1 MISTLELN
9 GFKSFVADDVDFS
22 GLTLLTGINSSGKSS
37 VVQAILLLEKCA
49 HRVPISLKGHG
60 NLDEMRNPFSK
71 SGINLAATLDHGN
84 KVGFTY
90 DKGKYEYLNSFI
102 YEDFPK
108 VIYIGADRYGPE
120 TSMPIFH
127 DSFDLGSRG
136 ENLFKCIEHNENELL
151 HPILWHENS
160 QGETFLF
167 NLEAWLGVI
176 SPNVKFH
183 FEIQQQSDSSYGLF
197 NDYRAKNVGFGLSY
211 SLPVITALLLGTVT
225 RNSLVIVENPEA
237 HLHPRGQTEMARL
250 ICKCVEAGAQV
261 IIETHS
267 DHLLNGVRIY
277 TKISNIDFYKQVLI
291 HWFQLDENKN
301 TELESTTIAPD
312 GRLYNWP
319 IGLSDQF
326 EINASQ
332 LL

>member
-1 MISTLELN
+1 M
-9 GFKSFVADDVDFS
+9 
-22 GLTLLTGINSSGKSS
+22 
-37 VVQAILLLEKCA
+37 
-49 HRVPISLKGHG
+49 
-60 NLDEMRNPFSK
+60 
-71 SGINLAATLDHGN
+71 
-84 KVGFTY
+84 
-90 DKGKYEYLNSFI
+90 
-102 YEDFPK
+102 
-108 VIYIGADRYGPE
+108 
-120 TSMPIFH
+120 
-127 DSFDLGSRG
+127 
-136 ENLFKCIEHNENELL
+136 
-151 HPILWHENS
+151 
-160 QGETFLF
+160 
-167 NLEAWLGVI
+167 
-176 SPNVKFH
+176 
-183 FEIQQQSDSSYGLF
+183 
-197 NDYRAKNVGFGLSY
+197 
-211 SLPVITALLLGTVT
+211 LLGTVT